1 MNRCK
6 YKGLFIRYLLI
17 ACLLQPGFFFQLH
30 GQEVEHTDTITKAFY
45 DTLRVR
51 AQKRYLSG
59 LLYDIVVIAPST
71 AENAR
76 DALKNTNQ
84 FDDFEGKLIRHLT
97 VIRLDVFGTNID
109 DPTEKSPSRA
119 DKILNSTYSKTRNF
133 VIRKY
138 LLFNE
143 GDTVSALRM
152 ADNERLLRS
161 LPYID
166 DARITIIPVS
176 DETADVAIII
186 REKYPYGFDF
196 SLSDLSVGKVRL
208 FDNNFAGLGQ
218 DLEFSF
224 PYNFDKY
231 PYPGFGTKYTVR
243 NIARSFADLEL
254 DFSDGLGSTRMG
266 GLFGRDFISSE
277 TKYAW
282 SASIRLT
289 YTTEDLD
296 TMDVPSQLRYTFQ
309 DYWAARSFMLDR
321 SNVTRL
327 IFTGRYMHNN
337 VFRRPEIEDNEY
349 YRLQNYKLMTGS
361 IALSSQRFINTSLI
375 YSYGRT
381 EDIPYGYMLEAVGG
395 LEINEFKRRQYL
407 GLKASYGNIFTKLG
421 YIYAGF
427 SYSTFYNDGNT
438 EQGLTNLSI
447 RYFTPLIQTG
457 RSKIRTFVNIYHTRG
472 FNRYRDEYLYLKN
485 DDYIRGFRNDS
496 ISGNN
501 RIVLSVEPVLLTP
514 RSLIGFRFAIFAFA
528 DAGFLINGKV
538 NSGDYQNVSA
548 VGAGVRIRNDR
559 LVLNTIQI
567 RFAFYPNSPPYSETS
582 FFSIDGVSRLRPPD
596 FDPDPPG
603 VPSYR

>member
-6 YKGLFIRYLLI
+6 YNDIFIRYLTL
-17 ACLLQPGFFFQLH
+17 ACLLQSGFFVQLH
-30 GQEVEHTDTITKAFY
+30 GQEVEPADTVTQAFY

-51 AQKRYLSG
+51 AAKRHLSS
-59 LLYDIVVIAPST
+59 LLYDIVVVAPSVS
-71 AENAR
+71 EDAR
-76 DALKNTNQ
+76 EALKNTNL
-84 FDDFEGKLIRHLT
+84 FDEFEGKIIRNRT
-97 VIRLDVFGTNID
+97 VIRLDAFGTNID
-109 DPTEKSPSRA
+109 DPTEKNPSRA
-119 DKILNSTYSKTRNF
+119 DKILNSTYTKTRTFIIN
-133 VIRKY
+133 KY
-138 LLFNE
+138 LLFRE
-143 GDTVSALRM
+143 GDTISALRM
-152 ADNERLLRS
+152 ADNERLLRE

-166 DARITIIPVS
+166 DASITIIPVS
-176 DETADVAIII
+176 DEIVDVAVVV
-186 REKYPYGFDF
+186 REQYPYGFDL
-196 SLSDLSVGKVRL
+196 SLSDITVGNVRL
-208 FDNNFAGLGQ
+208 FDKNFIGMGHDFQISL
-218 DLEFSF
+218 

-266 GLFGRDFISSE
+266 GLFGRDFITSE

-282 SASIRLT
+282 SASVRLT

-296 TMDVPSQLRYTFQ
+296 TMAVPGQLRYTFQ
-309 DYWAARSFMLDR
+309 DYWAARSVMVDR
-321 SNVTRL
+321 STVTRL
-327 IFTGRYMHNN
+327 IFTGRYVHNN
-337 VFRRPEIEDNEY
+337 VFRRPEIEDDSY
-349 YRLQNYKLMTGS
+349 YRLQNYKLFTGS
-361 IALSSQRFINTSLI
+361 LALSSQRFINTSLI

-421 YIYAGF
+421 YFYAGIN
-427 SYSTFYNDGNT
+427 YSTFYNNGNT
-438 EQGLTNLSI
+438 EQGLINSSI
-447 RYFTPLIQTG
+447 RYFTPLIQAG

-472 FNRYRDEYLYLKN
+472 FNRYTDEYLYLKN

-496 ISGNN
+496 IRGSN
-501 RIVLSVEPVLLTP
+501 RIVFSLEPVLLTP
-514 RSLIGFRFAIFAFA
+514 RSLYGFRFALFAFV
-528 DAGFLINGKV
+528 DAGFLINGQI

-548 VGAGVRIRNDR
+548 LGAGVRIRNDQ

-582 FFSIDGVSRLRPPD
+582 LFSVDGVVRLRPPD

-603 VPSYR
+603 VPQYR